1 MLRPMRFAELCC
13 SGWQCRA
20 DYPAY
25 SKEILQTLQCTYS
38 TQTDSLT
45 LFFLSRKAKADYI
58 SYAFKRHSSSRQQYI
73 YYSEVNDYMGKITGF
88 LKDVVSE
95 MRKVSWPK
103 RKQLTRY
110 TIVVITTVVFMAI
123 YFGLV
128 DLGISEVMEW
138 YLAL

>member
-1 MLRPMRFAELCC
+1 
-13 SGWQCRA
+13 
-20 DYPAY
+20 
-25 SKEILQTLQCTYS
+25 
-38 TQTDSLT
+38 
-45 LFFLSRKAKADYI
+45 
-58 SYAFKRHSSSRQQYI
+58 
-73 YYSEVNDYMGKITGF
+73 MGKITGF
-88 LKDVVSE
+88 LKDVVAE

-110 TIVVITTVVFMAI
+110 TIVVISTVVFMAI

>member
-1 MLRPMRFAELCC
+1 
-13 SGWQCRA
+13 
-20 DYPAY
+20 
-25 SKEILQTLQCTYS
+25 
-38 TQTDSLT
+38 
-45 LFFLSRKAKADYI
+45 
-58 SYAFKRHSSSRQQYI
+58 
-73 YYSEVNDYMGKITGF
+73 MGKITGF

-128 DLGISEVMEW
+128 DLGISKVMEW